1 MLNYIVYSFH
11 FVVRCCFV
19 TNLKRAKQ
27 IHDVTMR
34 GADKDKV
41 YITYVDLRIVKI
53 LLFIILTLLCLR
65 ST

>member
-1 MLNYIVYSFH
+1 MVYSLH

-41 YITYVDLRIVKI
+41 YITYLDLCI
-53 LLFIILTLLCLR
+53 LKNVLR
-65 ST
+65 MSTSITS